1 MLTVH
6 HLGVSQSERI
16 VWLCEELEIPYTLKR
31 YERDPQTRRAPAE
44 YKALHPQG
52 TAPVISDGELVLPES
67 AAIIEYIDR
76 KYGGGRMSVAPDAPN
91 YADYLYWFHYANGSF
106 MPVLMLQILGLGL
119 SAAPDHP
126 RMGFVMQRLAQ
137 ARILI
142 EERLARSDYFAG
154 PQLTGADVMMMFPL
168 STMRNF
174 SPLDLSRMPAT
185 RAYLQR
191 IAARPAYQ
199 RAMAKGDPGM
209 PLKLL

>member
-67 AAIIEYIDR
+67 AAIIEYIGR

-106 MPVLMLQILGLGL
+106 MPVLMLQMLGLGL

-174 SPLDLSRMPAT
+174 SPLDLSQMPAT